1 MKNGNKKAIMIGTLI
16 LLMLVGIFVV
26 IYLFNKPL
34 TVTGEKSITI
44 EVTGSRGTTTDY
56 KLETDAEFLKQ
67 AMDELTVNGS
77 GFIYSGK
84 DSNYGFIVETING
97 EWAKYDKNG
106 TYWALYVNDEFGQFM
121 VNMQPVADGDKFTF
135 KYEKSQQ

>member
-1 MKNGNKKAIMIGTLI
+1 MA
-16 LLMLVGIFVV
+16 
-26 IYLFNKPL
+26 
-34 TVTGEKSITI
+34 
-44 EVTGSRGTTTDY
+44 GSRGTTTDY

-97 EWAKYDKNG
+97 EWAKYDKNVLG
-106 TYWALYVNDEFGQFM
+106 FVC
-121 VNMQPVADGDKFTF
+121 K
-135 KYEKSQQ
+135 